1 MNTETFEAN
10 SESATYSLADR
21 WIRSRLQTAITE
33 TSRSIEQYRFDHAA
47 QTLYDFVWNDYCD
60 WYLELSK
67 PVLWNDEAPAT
78 EKQGTLLTL
87 LDVLET
93 VLRLLH
99 PMMPF
104 ITEEIWQNVAPRL
117 GRQGDTLMLAA
128 WPSSDTTQRDTEAEN
143 DIEWLKT
150 VISAVRTIRSEANI
164 APGETL
170 EVLLGNATPND
181 EANLEKHRQSLEKL
195 AKVAS
200 ARVLKAS
207 EEQPPAL
214 TALAGTLEVMV
225 PMAGVVDIDKELSRL
240 DKELDRLLADQARTS
255 AKLANKN
262 FVDRAPEAVVTK
274 EKQKLEE
281 LETGIAS
288 IAAQKSR
295 IEELR

>member
-1 MNTETFEAN
+1 
-10 SESATYSLADR
+10 
-21 WIRSRLQTAITE
+21 
-33 TSRSIEQYRFDHAA
+33 
-47 QTLYDFVWNDYCD
+47 
-60 WYLELSK
+60 
-67 PVLWNDEAPAT
+67 
-78 EKQGTLLTL
+78 
-87 LDVLET
+87 
-93 VLRLLH
+93 
-99 PMMPF
+99 
-104 ITEEIWQNVAPRL
+104 
-117 GRQGDTLMLAA
+117 MLAA

-181 EANLEKHRQSLEKL
+181 EANLERHRQSLEKL

>member
-1 MNTETFEAN
+1 
-10 SESATYSLADR
+10 
-21 WIRSRLQTAITE
+21 
-33 TSRSIEQYRFDHAA
+33 
-47 QTLYDFVWNDYCD
+47 
-60 WYLELSK
+60 
-67 PVLWNDEAPAT
+67 
-78 EKQGTLLTL
+78 
-87 LDVLET
+87 
-93 VLRLLH
+93 
-99 PMMPF
+99 
-104 ITEEIWQNVAPRL
+104 
-117 GRQGDTLMLAA
+117 MLAA

-181 EANLEKHRQSLEKL
+181 EANLEKHRKSLEKL